1 MICGVIL
8 IGLSFIILNL
18 TDWSGILVVGLF
30 LMSIGEMI
38 IFPFSNA
45 YAMERSN
52 FGNKGEYMA
61 LYMMAFSIAHIFSH
75 DGGMHLI
82 DSVGFDK
89 TWVIAAIL
97 SFGAVILIM
106 ALGRLMHIEANNE

>member
-1 MICGVIL
+1 
-8 IGLSFIILNL
+8 
-18 TDWSGILVVGLF
+18 
-30 LMSIGEMI
+30 MSIGEMI

-52 FGNKGEYMA
+52 LGNKGEYMA

-75 DGGMHLI
+75 NGGMHLI